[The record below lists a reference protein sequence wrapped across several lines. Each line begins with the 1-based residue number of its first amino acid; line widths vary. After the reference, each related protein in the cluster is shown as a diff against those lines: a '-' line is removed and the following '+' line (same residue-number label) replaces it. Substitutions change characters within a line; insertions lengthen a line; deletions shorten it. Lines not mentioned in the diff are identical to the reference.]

1 MIFKIFSLLKPGP
14 YFFKTFLL
22 ILMNDPTK
30 ENMNQLVILKVSTGL
45 VCLEDVGIGWY
56 EHANQVVK

>member
-45 VCLEDVGIGWY
+45 VCLEDVGIG
-56 EHANQVVK
+56 